1 MSETR
6 HPLQQGETVQR
17 IIRSS
22 DATIL
27 RSAGLATLLAGLLF
41 LMIAYGEAGFDWTR
55 FLISVA
61 LFGLVILGAGMAMDR
76 GREWVLTD
84 RRIIDPRGRSLD
96 LNPDLRIRRLIYA
109 LKLSHRG
116 RPAITIRGAPDL
128 GDISRTIRS
137 IAWTP
142 RGLE

>member
-1 MSETR
+1 M
-6 HPLQQGETVQR
+6 PDPALQPGETIQR
-17 IIRSS
+17 VIRSS

-27 RSAGLATLLAGLLF
+27 RWAGAATLLAGLLF
-41 LMIAYGEAGFDWTR
+41 LIIAYGQDGFDWPR
-55 FLISVA
+55 FLISVL
-61 LFGLVILGAGMAMDR
+61 LFGAVILGAGLAMDR

-116 RPAITIRGAPDL
+116 QPAITLRGVPELGEIAGQIR
-128 GDISRTIRS
+128 R

-142 RGLE
+142 RSET